1 MLSGVLTSAYANAVQ
16 DAAKNANGSM
26 NGFMGIG
33 MMNMAAGNTFGAVT
47 SNVANNVN
55 YGTPAQAGANQT
67 APTQNQET
75 PKADTWKCACGTE
88 NTGNFCSE
96 CGNKK
101 PEENVCPNCK
111 AKVEET
117 DKFCPEC
124 GQKLK

>member
-1 MLSGVLTSAYANAVQ
+1 
-16 DAAKNANGSM
+16 M

-55 YGTPAQAGANQT
+55 YGTPTQAGANQT
-67 APTQNQET
+67 APVQNQET
-75 PKADTWKCACGTE
+75 PKADTWKCACGAE